1 MAAIYSETSMSASTL
16 PAVRRVSWGA
26 VFVGVVIAMVVQLLL
41 SVLGLAIGA
50 STIDPLQESNPLAGI
65 GLGAGI
71 YWIVSSIISL
81 FAGGLAA
88 GALTTVQNHRDRT
101 LHGLTVWGLAMLLL
115 FLTIG
120 TGVGGLIGGTAS
132 MIGGGASMVGDA
144 LSKVAPQ
151 AVDAVQRR
159 LDDAD
164 IDLDLSQWRE
174 EARQLLRDTGVPAI
188 QPGRL
193 KEQAED
199 LRQDAR
205 SAAGRV
211 GQDPQR
217 VDKELESLFDQIQRE
232 ARETM
237 RAVDRE
243 ALVNIVTE
251 RTGQSRQE
259 AAKTVANWEQ
269 GYQQAYQRAREEWNQ
284 AKAQAEQKAREWG
297 DQAADGIAK
306 AAWWTFFTLL
316 LGAIAAAAGA
326 NVGAN
331 RVTVVR
337 EDTVVR

>member
-1 MAAIYSETSMSASTL
+1 MAATYSEASASIL

-26 VFVGVVIAMVVQLLL
+26 IFAGVVIAMVVQLLL
-41 SVLGLAIGA
+41 GILGLAIGA
-50 STIDPLQESNPLAGI
+50 STIDPLQETNPMDGI

-71 YWIVSSIISL
+71 YWIISSIISL
-81 FAGGLAA
+81 FAGGWAA

-144 LSKVAPQ
+144 MAKVAPQ
-151 AVDAVQRR
+151 AADAVQRR
-159 LDDAD
+159 MDDAD

-174 EARQLLRDTGVPAI
+174 EARQLLRDTGVPAV

-193 KEQAED
+193 KEQAKD
-199 LRQDAR
+199 LQKDVR
-205 SAAGRV
+205 SAASRV
-211 GQDPQR
+211 ARDPQSFNR
-217 VDKELESLFDQIQRE
+217 ELESLFDQIQRE
-232 ARETM
+232 GRETL

-243 ALVNIVTE
+243 ALVNLVME

-259 AAKTVANWEQ
+259 AAKTVKNWEQ
-269 GYQQAYQRAREEWNQ
+269 GYHQAYQRAREEWDQ

-297 DQAADGIAK
+297 DQAAAGIAK

-337 EDTVVR
+337 EETVIR

>member
-1 MAAIYSETSMSASTL
+1 MAVTYSEMSTSNL

-26 VFVGVVIAMVVQLLL
+26 IFVGVVIAMVVQLLL
-41 SVLGLAIGA
+41 GVLGLAIGA
-50 STIDPLQESNPLAGI
+50 SAINPLQESNPMDGI
-65 GLGAGI
+65 GMGAGI

-101 LHGLTVWGLAMLLL
+101 LHGLTVWGLAVAVL
-115 FLTIG
+115 FLTVG

-132 MIGGGASMVGDA
+132 MVGGGASMAGDA
-144 LSKVAPQ
+144 LAKVAPE
-151 AVDAVQRR
+151 AVDAVQNRM
-159 LDDAD
+159 DDAN
-164 IDLDLSQWRE
+164 IDLDLREWRE
-174 EARQLLRDTGVPAI
+174 EARQLLRDTGIAAI
-188 QPGRL
+188 QPDRL
-193 KEQAED
+193 EGEVEELQ
-199 LRQDAR
+199 QDVS
-205 SAAGRV
+205 SAANRV

-217 VDKELESLFDQIQRE
+217 VDRELESLFDEIQR
-232 ARETM
+232 AGRETL

-259 AAKTVANWEQ
+259 AEQTVMNWEQ
-269 GYQQAYQRAREEWNQ
+269 GYQQVYQRAREQWDET
-284 AKAQAEQKAREWG
+284 KVQAEQKAREWG

-326 NVGAN
+326 NAGAN
-331 RVTVVR
+331 RVAVVR
-337 EDTVVR
+337 ETTVVAR